1 MSEIIDIKAKIK
13 NINAVIGCKIGCR
26 YCYAKAVA
34 KRFHLTDDFSKP
46 VADLH
51 KLERIKK
58 PGIYFLTGMSDPY
71 IWEKEWLDKSFDLL
85 KQNPR
90 TVGIYLT
97 KAPNKMNLDNVPD
110 NAWMGVTVTCKND
123 LWRIKSLKENIKCK
137 NYHITFEP
145 LFEDL
150 GNIDLSDIR
159 WIVIGTETGN
169 CKGKIDTK
177 KQWVNNLVKVARRY
191 GCKIF
196 YKEELARKIMIGE
209 TIIQE
214 LTNEME
220 EALK

>member
-13 NINAVIGCKIGCR
+13 NINAVIGCSIGCR
-26 YCYAKAVA
+26 YCYARAVA
-34 KRFHLTDDFSKP
+34 KRFHLIDDFSKP

-97 KAPNKMNLDNVPD
+97 KAPNKMNLNNVPD

-150 GNIDLSDIR
+150 GDIDLSDIR

-209 TIIQE
+209 NIIQE

>member
-1 MSEIIDIKAKIK
+1 MSEIIDIKSKIK
-13 NINAVIGCKIGCR
+13 NINAVIGCNIGCR
-26 YCYAKAVA
+26 YCYARAVA

-150 GNIDLSDIR
+150 GDIDLSGIR

-196 YKEELARKIMIGE
+196 YKEELARKIMMGE
-209 TIIQE
+209 IIIQE
-214 LTNEME
+214 LTSEME
-220 EALK
+220 AALK

>member
-13 NINAVIGCKIGCR
+13 NINAVIGCNIGCR
-26 YCYAKAVA
+26 YCYARAVA

-150 GNIDLSDIR
+150 GDIDLSGIR

-177 KQWVNNLVKVARRY
+177 KQWVNDLVKVARRY

-196 YKEELARKIMIGE
+196 YKEELARKIMMGE
-209 TIIQE
+209 IIIQE
-214 LTNEME
+214 LASEME

>member
-1 MSEIIDIKAKIK
+1 
-13 NINAVIGCKIGCR
+13 
-26 YCYAKAVA
+26 VA

-150 GNIDLSDIR
+150 GDIDLSDIR

-209 TIIQE
+209 NIIQE

>member
-13 NINAVIGCKIGCR
+13 NINAVIGCNIGCR
-26 YCYAKAVA
+26 YCYARAVA

-46 VADLH
+46 VVDLH

-150 GNIDLSDIR
+150 GDIDLSGIR

-209 TIIQE
+209 NIIQE

>member
-1 MSEIIDIKAKIK
+1 MSEIIDIKSKIK

-150 GNIDLSDIR
+150 GDIDLSGIR

-196 YKEELARKIMIGE
+196 YKEELARKIMIRE
-209 TIIQE
+209 NIIQE
-214 LTNEME
+214 LTCEME
-220 EALK
+220 DALK

>member
-1 MSEIIDIKAKIK
+1 
-13 NINAVIGCKIGCR
+13 
-26 YCYAKAVA
+26 VA

-150 GNIDLSDIR
+150 GDIDLSDIR

-177 KQWVNNLVKVARRY
+177 KQWVNDLVKVARRY

-214 LTNEME
+214 LTCEME
-220 EALK
+220 DALK

>member
-1 MSEIIDIKAKIK
+1 MSEIIDIKSKIK

-150 GNIDLSDIR
+150 GDIDLSGIR

-177 KQWVNNLVKVARRY
+177 KQWVNDLVKVARRY

-214 LTNEME
+214 LTREME
-220 EALK
+220 DALK

>member
-1 MSEIIDIKAKIK
+1 MRLLIDIKSKIK

-150 GNIDLSDIR
+150 GDIDLSGIR

-177 KQWVNNLVKVARRY
+177 KQWVNDLVKVARRY

-214 LTNEME
+214 LTCEME
-220 EALK
+220 DALK

>member
-1 MSEIIDIKAKIK
+1 MSEIIDIKSKIK
-13 NINAVIGCKIGCR
+13 NINAVIGCNIGCR
-26 YCYAKAVA
+26 YCYARAVA

-150 GNIDLSDIR
+150 GDIDLSGIR

-177 KQWVNNLVKVARRY
+177 KQWVNGLVKVARRY
-191 GCKIF
+191 GSKIF

-209 TIIQE
+209 NIIQE

>member
-1 MSEIIDIKAKIK
+1 MSEIIDIKSKIK

-150 GNIDLSDIR
+150 GDIDLSGIR

-177 KQWVNNLVKVARRY
+177 KQWVNDLVKVARRY

-220 EALK
+220 DALK

>member
-1 MSEIIDIKAKIK
+1 MSEIIDIKSKIK

-150 GNIDLSDIR
+150 GDIDLSGIR

-209 TIIQE
+209 NIIQE
-214 LTNEME
+214 LTCEME

>member
-1 MSEIIDIKAKIK
+1 MSEIIDIKSKIK
-13 NINAVIGCKIGCR
+13 NINAVIGCNIGCR
-26 YCYAKAVA
+26 YCYARAVT

-58 PGIYFLTGMSDPY
+58 PGIYLLTGMSDPY
-71 IWEKEWLDKSFDLL
+71 IWEKEWLDKSFNLL

-150 GNIDLSDIR
+150 GDIDLSDIR

-209 TIIQE
+209 NIIQE

>member
-1 MSEIIDIKAKIK
+1 MSEIIDIKSKIK
-13 NINAVIGCKIGCR
+13 NINAVIGCNIGCR
-26 YCYAKAVA
+26 YCYARAVA

-58 PGIYFLTGMSDPY
+58 PGIYLLTGMSDPY

-150 GNIDLSDIR
+150 GDIDLSDIR

-209 TIIQE
+209 NIIQE

>member
-1 MSEIIDIKAKIK
+1 
-13 NINAVIGCKIGCR
+13 
-26 YCYAKAVA
+26 
-34 KRFHLTDDFSKP
+34 
-46 VADLH
+46 LH

-150 GNIDLSDIR
+150 GDIDLSGIR

-177 KQWVNNLVKVARRY
+177 KQWVNDLVKVARRY

-214 LTNEME
+214 LTCEME
-220 EALK
+220 DALK

>member
-1 MSEIIDIKAKIK
+1 MSEIIDIKSKIK
-13 NINAVIGCKIGCR
+13 NINAVIGCNIGCR
-26 YCYAKAVA
+26 YCYARAVA

-71 IWEKEWLDKSFDLL
+71 IWEKEWLDKSFNLL

-97 KAPNKMNLDNVPD
+97 KAPNKIDLNNVPD

-150 GNIDLSDIR
+150 GDIDLSGIR

>member
-1 MSEIIDIKAKIK
+1 MSEIIDIKSKIK

-150 GNIDLSDIR
+150 GDIDLSGIR

-177 KQWVNNLVKVARRY
+177 KQWVNDLVKVARRY

-214 LTNEME
+214 LTGEME
-220 EALK
+220 DALK

>member
-1 MSEIIDIKAKIK
+1 MSEIIDIKSKIK
-13 NINAVIGCKIGCR
+13 NINAVIGCNIGCR
-26 YCYAKAVA
+26 YCYARAVA

-150 GNIDLSDIR
+150 GDIDLSGIR

-209 TIIQE
+209 NIIQE

>member
-1 MSEIIDIKAKIK
+1 MSEIIDIKSKIK

-150 GNIDLSDIR
+150 GDIDLSGIR

-169 CKGKIDTK
+169 CKGKST
-177 KQWVNNLVKVARRY
+177 
-191 GCKIF
+191 
-196 YKEELARKIMIGE
+196 
-209 TIIQE
+209 
-214 LTNEME
+214 
-220 EALK
+220 LKSSG

>member
-13 NINAVIGCKIGCR
+13 NINAVIGCNIGCR

-46 VADLH
+46 VVDLH
-51 KLERIKK
+51 KLERIRK

-71 IWEKEWLDKSFDLL
+71 ILEKEWLDKSFDLL

-150 GNIDLSDIR
+150 GDIDLSGIR
-159 WIVIGTETGN
+159 WVVIGTETGN

-209 TIIQE
+209 NIIQE